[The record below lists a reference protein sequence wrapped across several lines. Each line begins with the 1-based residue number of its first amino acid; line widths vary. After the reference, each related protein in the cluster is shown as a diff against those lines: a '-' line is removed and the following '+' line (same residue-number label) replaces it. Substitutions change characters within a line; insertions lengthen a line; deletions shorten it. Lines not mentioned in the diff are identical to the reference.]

1 MCHFYLPI
9 QRNFMN
15 KSTFIVLL
23 GIAASAGS
31 ALAQQLPQSDRDIT
45 IAGPPVRPSA
55 ETQRSLELSAGGQS
69 LSNGYGNWRDVTLRG
84 TYGLPGNLVQ
94 GEISATRRFG
104 EDGAFIGASD
114 TYTFNDDWYG
124 SLALGAG
131 DGVFYLPRYRADAVL
146 YKKWLADRNLVTS
159 VGLGYYSAPDGHID
173 RSMALGATYYFST
186 PWIVEGGVRFNRS
199 SPGAVNT
206 HQQYAA
212 VTYGRD
218 KQNLVSARYTW
229 GREGYQA
236 ISAGTQLVDFKSWEA
251 SLAWRHWLNPK
262 TGLLFSTNRY
272 NSPFYERS
280 GVNIGIFHDF

>member
-1 MCHFYLPI
+1 MCHFYLSI
-9 QRNFMN
+9 QLNFMN

-31 ALAQQLPQSDRDIT
+31 ALAQQLPQPDKDMAIP
-45 IAGPPVRPSA
+45 GPPVRPSA
-55 ETQRSLELSAGGQS
+55 EPQRSLELSAGGQS

-104 EDGAFIGASD
+104 EDGAFIGVSD

-131 DGVFYLPRYRADAVL
+131 DGVFYLPRYRADAAL
-146 YKKWLADRNLVTS
+146 YKKWLSDRSLVTS

-173 RSMALGATYYFST
+173 RSMTLGAAYYFST

-199 SPGAVNT
+199 SPGSVNT

-236 ISAGTQLVDFKSWEA
+236 IAADTQLVDFKSREA

-262 TGLLFSTNRY
+262 TGLLFSVNNY
-272 NSPFYERS
+272 SNPFYDRS
-280 GVNIGIFHDF
+280 GVNIGIFRDF